1 MDNVKNLRAEQV
13 KSEIQ
18 KLDKILMQRQVAID
32 GYRVRLHS
40 LRTAMPRKLPAH
52 WEARFDENDQTRA
65 LPVYFLNHAMKTTC
79 RTLRE
84 AEQMVGAEH
93 HAVGQVPR
101 RGVEEMPLFQKYAS
115 LICRELGKFD
125 EDTRHKKRLLVVAK
139 HYAWLEDLKA
149 KGASDLNIRRH
160 IRREE
165 GKSLRNV
172 TIELETSYLDGAHVI
187 CTTLNSAA
195 ATSMERTIGC
205 NIAIIDEAAQAV
217 EPSTLIPLH
226 LGVLGSAK
234 SAESG
239 STESAITGRRQDRR
253 GTYSSRKIQHCVL
266 VGDPQ
271 QLSATVF
278 AKQARGAKRPPSQ
291 TREDMGSTSDIGG
304 GGSYS
309 RSLFERLVAM
319 GQPVHLLDTQ
329 YRMHPDISCHASAL
343 FYNGL

>member
-1 MDNVKNLRAEQV
+1 METVKSLQAEQV
-13 KSEIQ
+13 KLEIQ
-18 KLDKILMQRQVAID
+18 KLDKVLMQRQVAID
-32 GYRVRLHS
+32 GCRVRLHS
-40 LRTAMPRKLPAH
+40 LRTAMPRKLPLH
-52 WEARFDENDQTRA
+52 WEPRFDENDQNRA

-79 RTLRE
+79 RTLAE
-84 AEQMVGAEH
+84 AEQMVRAES
-93 HAVGQVPR
+93 HAVGRVPW

-125 EDTRHKKRLLVVAK
+125 EDTRHKNRLLVVAK
-139 HYAWLEDLKA
+139 HYAWLEDMKA
-149 KGASDLNIRRH
+149 KGTLDSNIRRQ

-172 TIELETSYLDGAHVI
+172 AVELETSYLDGAHVI

-195 ATSMERTIGC
+195 ATSMERTVGC

-226 LGVLGSAK
+226 LGVLGSGK
-234 SAESG
+234 SADSGTSG
-239 STESAITGRRQDRR
+239 SANTGRMQDRR
-253 GTYSSRKIQHCVL
+253 RTYSSRKVRHCVL

-278 AKQARGAKRPPSQ
+278 AKQGRGSKRLPSQ
-291 TREDMGSTSDIGG
+291 TCEDKDATSDLGG

-309 RSLFERLVAM
+309 RSLFERLVAV
-319 GQPVHLLDTQ
+319 GQPVHLLDMQ

>member
-1 MDNVKNLRAEQV
+1 MRAEQV
-13 KSEIQ
+13 QSEIQ

-32 GYRVRLHS
+32 GCRVRLHS

-84 AEQMVGAEH
+84 AEQMVRAEN

-149 KGASDLNIRRH
+149 KGVLDSNIRRH

-165 GKSLRNV
+165 GKSLRNMA
-172 TIELETSYLDGAHVI
+172 IELETSYLDGAHVI

-226 LGVLGSAK
+226 LGVLKNADI
-234 SAESG
+234 G
-239 STESAITGRRQDRR
+239 STASAITGRRQDRR
-253 GTYSSRKIQHCVL
+253 ATYSSRKVQHCVL

-278 AKQARGAKRPPSQ
+278 AKQARGVKRPRS
-291 TREDMGSTSDIGG
+291 REDTGSTSDIGS

-309 RSLFERLVAM
+309 RSLFERLVAA